1 MAYEKP
7 ITIKEAIASI
17 EDGDYVLPS
26 IQREFV
32 WEPDQMETLFDSLMR
47 DYPISTFL
55 FWKVK
60 AENVKKFQFYSFL
73 CDYHER
79 DAKHNHPATLSGNK
93 DVIGVLDGQQR
104 LTSLYVSLRGS
115 YASRLSYHRV
125 SSDHAYP
132 KKKLHLNLLRKSQE
146 MEMEYDFKFLTKEE
160 GEVRNREQLWVPVGK
175 VLDFKKHSESTKN
188 FEDASEWVSDELEDF
203 SDELDEPLDKEVKK
217 AARRRFSTLFRVIC
231 ERETINFFLEQS
243 EELDKVL
250 QIFIRINQ
258 GGTKLSY
265 SDLLLS
271 IATAKWK
278 DLDAREVIHQF
289 VDKINDTGKGFNFNK
304 DFVLKNCLVL
314 ADLHDIKFKV
324 DNFTTE
330 NMKIIEQDWEAISN
344 GISLAVRLAAH
355 FGFDEKTLTSTN
367 AIIPIAYFLKNKG
380 IGENIL
386 HAKSQAENRRVIKE
400 WLVRALLRRH
410 FGGQPDSLYPIYR
423 QVIRDGDEVFPLP
436 QLLERFATLRPLEFY
451 DEDIENLLN
460 VKYGS
465 AFAFMLLSLIYP
477 PLDDYEFHQDH
488 IHPKKYF
495 TDKRLKALGI
505 EPAEK
510 REEYIARCNCLANLQ
525 LLQATPNLE
534 KSDSP
539 LEQWLPEHKTTPVE
553 LDHYKALHVFP
564 ADCSLSFDDFLEFF
578 EKRQDMIRSRLMEIL
593 NVKRS
598 DKSAEP
604 EA

>member
-7 ITIKEAIASI
+7 ITIKEAIAYI
-17 EDGDYVLPS
+17 EDGEYVLPS

-32 WEPDQMETLFDSLMR
+32 WDTDQMETLFDSLMR

-73 CDYHER
+73 RDFHER
-79 DAKHNHPATLSGNK
+79 DAKHNFPATPSGNR
-93 DVIGVLDGQQR
+93 DIIGVLDGQQR
-104 LTSLYVSLRGS
+104 LTSLYISLRGS

-132 KKKLHLNLLRKSQE
+132 DKRLHLNLLQASEE
-146 MEMEYDFKFLTKEE
+146 MEMEYDFQFLTKEDAA
-160 GEVRNREQLWVPVGK
+160 VMDAQHLWFPAGQI
-175 VLDFKKHSESTKN
+175 LDFDEIGDV
-188 FEDASEWVSDELEDF
+188 FEWISDRLDELEDAL
-203 SDELDEPLDKEVKK
+203 EEPLSKDTKK
-217 AARRRFSTLFRVIC
+217 FARNTLNKFYKVVC
-231 ERETINFFLEQS
+231 EAESLNFFLEKS

-271 IATAKWK
+271 IATAQWK
-278 DLDAREVIHQF
+278 DLDARKVIHEF

-330 NMKIIEQDWEAISN
+330 NMKIIEKDWEAISN
-344 GISLAVRLAAH
+344 AIALSVRLAAH

-380 IGENIL
+380 IGESIL
-386 HAKSQAENRRVIKE
+386 HAKSQADNRTIIKE
-400 WLVRALLRRH
+400 WLIRALLRRH

-423 QVIRDGDEVFPLP
+423 QIIRDGGDVFPLTK
-436 QLLERFATLRPLEFY
+436 LLERFATLRPLEFY
-451 DEDIENLLN
+451 EEDIENLLN

-495 TDKRLKALGI
+495 TDKRLKKLGI
-505 EPAEK
+505 EPAE
-510 REEYIARCNCLANLQ
+510 RRQEFIARCNCLANLQ

-534 KSDSP
+534 KSDRP
-539 LEQWLPEHKTTPVE
+539 LAQWLPEHKSTPVE
-553 LDHYKALHVFP
+553 LQHYKEMHAFP
-564 ADCSLSFDDFLEFF
+564 TDGSLTFDDFLEFF
-578 EKRQDMIRSRLMEIL
+578 EARQKLIRSQLVEIL
-593 NVKRS
+593 KVKRPEQE
-598 DKSAEP
+598 DTNSAS
-604 EA
+604 AG

>member
-7 ITIKEAIASI
+7 ITIKEAIANI
-17 EDGDYVLPS
+17 EDGEYVLPS

-32 WEPDQMETLFDSLMR
+32 WGPEQMETLFDSLMR

-60 AENVKKFQFYSFL
+60 AEHIKKFQFYSFL
-73 CDYHER
+73 CNYHER

-93 DVIGVLDGQQR
+93 DIIGVLDGQQR
-104 LTSLYVSLRGS
+104 LTSLFISLRGS
-115 YASRLSYHRV
+115 YASRLSHHRV
-125 SSDHAYP
+125 TSDHAYP
-132 KKKLHLNLLRKSQE
+132 KKKLYLNLFSKSE
-146 MEMEYDFKFLTKEE
+146 DMELEYDFQFLTEKDAK
-160 GEVRNREQLWVPVGK
+160 VIDSKHLWFKAGQI
-175 VLDFKKHSESTKN
+175 LDFDDISDA
-188 FEDASEWVSDELEDF
+188 FEWISDQLDELSASLE
-203 SDELDEPLDKEVKK
+203 EPVSNETKK
-217 AARRRFSTLFRVIC
+217 FARNTINKFYKVVC
-231 ERETINFFLEQS
+231 EAESLNFFLEKS

-314 ADLHDIKFKV
+314 ANLPDIKFKV
-324 DNFTTE
+324 DNFTTQ
-330 NMKIIEQDWEAISN
+330 NMKVIEQDWEAISN

-355 FGFDEKTLTSTN
+355 FGFDDKTLTSTN
-367 AIIPIAYFLKNKG
+367 AIIPIAYFLKEKG

-386 HAKSQAENRRVIKE
+386 HAKSQSENRKVIKE
-400 WLVRALLRRH
+400 WLMRALLRRH

-423 QVIRDGDEVFPLP
+423 QIIQAGDEVFPLAA
-436 QLLERFATLRPLEFY
+436 LLKRFATLRPLEFY

-495 TDKRLKALGI
+495 TDKRLKKLGI
-505 EPAEK
+505 EPAEE

-525 LLQATPNLE
+525 LLQATPNQE

-539 LEQWLPEHKTTPVE
+539 LERWLPDYKSTPAE
-553 LDHYKALHVFP
+553 LAQYKDLHAFP
-564 ADCSLSFDDFLEFF
+564 ADTSLAFDDFLEFF
-578 EKRQDMIRSRLMEIL
+578 EKRQDIIRTRLMEIL

-598 DKSAEP
+598 DKSEVP
-604 EA
+604 S

>member
-7 ITIKEAIASI
+7 ITIKEAIANI
-17 EDGDYVLPS
+17 EDGEYVLPS

-32 WEPDQMETLFDSLMR
+32 WEPEQMETLFDSLMR

-60 AENVKKFQFYSFL
+60 AEHVKKFQFYSFL

-93 DVIGVLDGQQR
+93 DIIGVLDGQQR
-104 LTSLYVSLRGS
+104 LTSLFISLRGS
-115 YASRLSYHRV
+115 YASRLSHHRV

-132 KKKLHLNLLRKSQE
+132 KKRLYLNLFSKSE
-146 MEMEYDFKFLTKEE
+146 DMELEYDFQFLTEKDAVEIDSKH
-160 GEVRNREQLWVPVGK
+160 LWFQAGH
-175 VLDFKKHSESTKN
+175 VLDFDD
-188 FEDASEWVSDELEDF
+188 FGDASEWINEHLDEL
-203 SDELDEPLDKEVKK
+203 SDSFEEPLSKETKK
-217 AARRRFSTLFRVIC
+217 FARKTFNKLYKVVC
-231 ERETINFFLEQS
+231 EAESLNFFLEKS

-314 ADLHDIKFKV
+314 ANLPDIKFKV
-324 DNFTTE
+324 DNFTTQ
-330 NMKIIEQDWEAISN
+330 NMKVIEQDWEAISN

-355 FGFDEKTLTSTN
+355 FGFDDKTLTSTN
-367 AIIPIAYFLKNKG
+367 AIIPIAYFLKEKG

-386 HAKSQAENRRVIKE
+386 HAKSQSENRKVIKE
-400 WLVRALLRRH
+400 WLMRALLRRH

-423 QVIRDGDEVFPLP
+423 QIIREGGEVFPLP
-436 QLLERFATLRPLEFY
+436 ALLKRFATLRPLEFY

-495 TDKRLKALGI
+495 TDKRLKKLGI

-510 REEYIARCNCLANLQ
+510 REKYIARCNYLANLQ

-539 LEQWLPEHKTTPVE
+539 LEQWLPEHKSKPVE
-553 LDHYKALHVFP
+553 LQHYKDLHAFP
-564 ADCSLSFDDFLEFF
+564 ADTSLAFDDFLEFF
-578 EKRQDMIRSRLMEIL
+578 EKRQDIIRTRLMEIL

-598 DKSAEP
+598 DKS
-604 EA
+604 EAPSP

>member
-7 ITIKEAIASI
+7 ISIKEAIANI
-17 EDGDYVLPS
+17 EDGEYVLPS

-32 WEPDQMETLFDSLMR
+32 WEPEQMETLFDSLMR

-60 AENVKKFQFYSFL
+60 AEHVKKFQFYSFL

-79 DAKHNHPATLSGNK
+79 DAKHNHAATLSGNK
-93 DVIGVLDGQQR
+93 DITGVLDGQQR
-104 LTSLYVSLRGS
+104 LTSLFISLRGS

-132 KKKLHLNLLRKSQE
+132 KKKLYLNLFSKSE
-146 MEMEYDFKFLTKEE
+146 DMELEYDFQFLTEKDAEKIDSKH
-160 GEVRNREQLWVPVGK
+160 LWFRAGQ
-175 VLDFKKHSESTKN
+175 VLDFDDISDAFEWISEQL
-188 FEDASEWVSDELEDF
+188 DEL
-203 SDELDEPLDKEVKK
+203 SDSLEEPVSNETKK
-217 AARRRFSTLFRVIC
+217 FARNTINKFYKVVC
-231 ERETINFFLEQS
+231 EAESLNFFLEKS

-314 ADLHDIKFKV
+314 ANLPDIKFKV
-324 DNFTTE
+324 DNFTTQ
-330 NMKIIEQDWEAISN
+330 NMKVIEQDWEAISN

-355 FGFDEKTLTSTN
+355 FGFDDKTLTSTN
-367 AIIPIAYFLKNKG
+367 AIIPIAYFLKEKG

-386 HAKSQAENRRVIKE
+386 HAKSQSENRKVIKE
-400 WLVRALLRRH
+400 WLMRALLRRH

-423 QVIRDGDEVFPLP
+423 QIIREGGEVFPLP
-436 QLLERFATLRPLEFY
+436 ALLKRFATLRPLEFY

-495 TDKRLKALGI
+495 TDKRLKKLGI

-510 REEYIARCNCLANLQ
+510 REKYIARCNYLANLQ

-539 LEQWLPEHKTTPVE
+539 LEQWLPEHKSKPVE
-553 LDHYKALHVFP
+553 LQHYKDLHAFP
-564 ADCSLSFDDFLEFF
+564 ADTSLAFDDFLEFF
-578 EKRQDMIRSRLMEIL
+578 EKRQDIIRTRLMEIL

-598 DKSAEP
+598 DKS
-604 EA
+604 EAPSP

>member
-7 ITIKEAIASI
+7 ITIKEAIAAI
-17 EDGDYVLPS
+17 EDGEYVLPS

-32 WEPDQMETLFDSLMR
+32 WDTDQMETLFDSLMR

-73 CDYHER
+73 CEYHER
-79 DAKHNHPATLSGNK
+79 DAKHNHPATLSGNN
-93 DVIGVLDGQQR
+93 DIIGVLDGQQR

-115 YASRLSYHRV
+115 YASRLSRFRA
-125 SSDHAYP
+125 SSNHAYP
-132 KKKLHLNLLRKSQE
+132 KKRLHLNLLRTSPE
-146 MEMEYDFKFLTKEE
+146 MEMEYDFQFLTEKEAK
-160 GEVRNREQLWVPVGK
+160 VRSAEHLWFPAGRI
-175 VLDFKKHSESTKN
+175 LDFGDISDVFEWISAKIEEVDES
-188 FEDASEWVSDELEDF
+188 LE
-203 SDELDEPLDKEVKK
+203 EPLSKDVKK
-217 AARRRFSTLFRVIC
+217 FARNTLNKFYKVVC
-231 ERETINFFLEQS
+231 EAEALNFFLEKS

-278 DLDAREVIHQF
+278 DLEAREVIHQF

-304 DFVLKNCLVL
+304 DFVLKSCLVL
-314 ADLHDIKFKV
+314 ADLPDIKFMV

-330 NMKIIEQDWEAISN
+330 NMKIIEQDWEPISN
-344 GISLAVRLAAH
+344 GIALAVRLAAH

-386 HAKSQAENRRVIKE
+386 HAKSQAGNRRAIKE
-400 WLVRALLRRH
+400 WLIRALLRRH

-423 QVIRDGDEVFPLP
+423 QTIREGGDAFPLAE
-436 QLLERFATLRPLEFY
+436 LLERFSALRPLEFY
-451 DEDIENLLN
+451 DEDIENLISA
-460 VKYGS
+460 KYGTS
-465 AFAFMLLSLIYP
+465 FAFMLLSLVYP

-495 TDKRLKALGI
+495 THKRLKALGI

-510 REEYIARCNCLANLQ
+510 REEYIARCNSLANLQ

-539 LEQWLPEHKTTPVE
+539 LEDWLPAHRPSQIE
-553 LDHYKALHVFP
+553 LQHYKDLHMLP
-564 ADCSLSFDDFLEFF
+564 PGSSLAFGDFLEFF
-578 EKRQDMIRSRLMEIL
+578 EKRQNLIRGKLTGIL
-593 NVKRS
+593 KVKRS
-598 DKSAEP
+598 EKTTAD

>member
-7 ITIKEAIASI
+7 ITIKEAIAAV

-32 WEPDQMETLFDSLMR
+32 WDTEQMETLFDSLMR

-60 AENVKKFQFYSFL
+60 AGNVKKFQFYSFL
-73 CDYHER
+73 CNYHER
-79 DAKHNHPATLSGNK
+79 DAKHNYPATPSGNK
-93 DVIGVLDGQQR
+93 DIIGVLDGQQR
-104 LTSLYVSLRGS
+104 LTSLYISLRGS
-115 YASRLSYHRV
+115 YAARLSYHRV

-132 KKKLHLNLLRKSQE
+132 KKRLHLNLLRTSDE
-146 MEMEYDFKFLTKEE
+146 MEMEYDFQFLTEKDAKVMD
-160 GEVRNREQLWVPVGK
+160 GEHLWFPAGQI
-175 VLDFKKHSESTKN
+175 LDFDDISDAFEWISEKL
-188 FEDASEWVSDELEDF
+188 DELNDSLE
-203 SDELDEPLDKEVKK
+203 EPLSSDTKK
-217 AARRRFSTLFRVIC
+217 FARNTINKFYKVVC
-231 ERETINFFLEQS
+231 EAESLNFFLEKS

-330 NMKIIEQDWEAISN
+330 NMKIIEQDWEPISN

-400 WLVRALLRRH
+400 WLIRALLRRH

-423 QVIRDGDEVFPLP
+423 QIIRDGGEVFPLP
-436 QLLERFATLRPLEFY
+436 ELLERFATLRPLEFY

-495 TDKRLKALGI
+495 TDKRLKGLGI

-539 LEQWLPEHKTTPVE
+539 LEQWLPEHKATPVE
-553 LDHYKALHVFP
+553 LDHYEDLHVFP
-564 ADCSLSFDDFLEFF
+564 ADTSLAFDDFLEFF
-578 EKRQDMIRSRLMEIL
+578 EKRQEMLRSRLMAIL

-598 DKSAEP
+598 DKSEGS

>member
-7 ITIKEAIASI
+7 ITIKEAIANI
-17 EDGDYVLPS
+17 EDGEYVLPS

-32 WEPDQMETLFDSLMR
+32 WEPEQMETLFDSLMR

-93 DVIGVLDGQQR
+93 DIIGVLDGQQR

-132 KKKLHLNLLRKSQE
+132 KKKLHLNLLRTSEE
-146 MEMEYDFKFLTKEE
+146 MEMEYDFQFLTEKDAA
-160 GEVRNREQLWVPVGK
+160 VMDREHLWFPAGQI
-175 VLDFKKHSESTKN
+175 LDFDDISDVFEWISEKL
-188 FEDASEWVSDELEDF
+188 EEMDESLE
-203 SDELDEPLDKEVKK
+203 EPLSKEAKK
-217 AARRRFSTLFRVIC
+217 FARNTLNRFYKVVC
-231 ERETINFFLEQS
+231 EAESLNFFLEKS

-367 AIIPIAYFLKNKG
+367 AIIPIAYFLKNKA
-380 IGENIL
+380 IGENVL

-400 WLVRALLRRH
+400 WLIRALLRRH

-423 QVIRDGDEVFPLP
+423 QIIRDGDEVFPLP
-436 QLLERFATLRPLEFY
+436 ALLERFATLRPLEFY

-477 PLDDYEFHQDH
+477 PLHDYEFHQDH

-495 TDKRLKALGI
+495 TDKRLKGLGI

-539 LEQWLPEHKTTPVE
+539 LEQWLPEHKSTPVE
-553 LDHYKALHVFP
+553 LEHYKDLHVFP
-564 ADCSLSFDDFLEFF
+564 ADNSLAFDDFLEFF

-598 DKSAEP
+598 DKSEGS

>member
-1 MAYEKP
+1 
-7 ITIKEAIASI
+7 
-17 EDGDYVLPS
+17 
-26 IQREFV
+26 
-32 WEPDQMETLFDSLMR
+32 MR

-60 AENVKKFQFYSFL
+60 AEHVKKFQFYSFL
-73 CDYHER
+73 CNYHER
-79 DAKHNHPATLSGNK
+79 DAKHNHAATLSGNK
-93 DVIGVLDGQQR
+93 DIIGVLDGQQR
-104 LTSLYVSLRGS
+104 LTSLFISLRGS
-115 YASRLSYHRV
+115 YASRLSNHRV
-125 SSDHAYP
+125 TSDHAYP
-132 KKKLHLNLLRKSQE
+132 KKRLHLNLFSNSE
-146 MEMEYDFKFLTKEE
+146 DMELEYDFQFLTEKDAAEMDSKHFWYRT
-160 GEVRNREQLWVPVGK
+160 GQ
-175 VLDFKKHSESTKN
+175 VLDFDD
-188 FEDASEWVSDELEDF
+188 FGDASEWINEQLDEL
-203 SDELDEPLDKEVKK
+203 SDSLEEPLSKETKK
-217 AARRRFSTLFRVIC
+217 FARKTFNKLYKVVC
-231 ERETINFFLEQS
+231 EAESLNFFLEKS

-314 ADLHDIKFKV
+314 ANLPDIKFKV
-324 DNFTTE
+324 DNFTTQ
-330 NMKIIEQDWEAISN
+330 NMKVIEQDWEAISN

-355 FGFDEKTLTSTN
+355 FGFDDKTLTSTN
-367 AIIPIAYFLKNKG
+367 AIIPIAYFLKEKE

-386 HAKSQAENRRVIKE
+386 HAKNQSENRKLIKE
-400 WLVRALLRRH
+400 WLMRALMRRH

-423 QVIRDGDEVFPLP
+423 QIIQAGGEVFPLP
-436 QLLERFATLRPLEFY
+436 ALLKRFATLRPLEFY

-477 PLDDYEFHQDH
+477 PLDNYEFHQDH
-488 IHPKKYF
+488 IHPKKHF
-495 TDKRLKALGI
+495 TDKRLKKLGI

-510 REEYIARCNCLANLQ
+510 REQYLARCNSLANLQ
-525 LLQATPNLE
+525 LLQATPNQE
-534 KSDSP
+534 KSGNP
-539 LEQWLPEHKTTPVE
+539 VEQWLPEYKSTRAE
-553 LDHYKALHVFP
+553 LVQYKDLHAFP
-564 ADCSLSFDDFLEFF
+564 ADTSLAFDDFLEFF
-578 EKRQDMIRSRLMEIL
+578 EKRQDIIRTRLMEIL

-598 DKSAEP
+598 DKS
-604 EA
+604 EAPSP

>member
-32 WEPDQMETLFDSLMR
+32 WEPEQMETLFDSLMR

-79 DAKHNHPATLSGNK
+79 DSKHNHPATLSGNK
-93 DVIGVLDGQQR
+93 DIIGVLDGQQR
-104 LTSLYVSLRGS
+104 LTSLYISLRGS

-125 SSDHAYP
+125 TSDHAYP
-132 KKKLHLNLLRKSQE
+132 KKKLHLNLLRTSEE
-146 MEMEYDFKFLTKEE
+146 MEMEYDFQFLTEKDAKVMD
-160 GEVRNREQLWVPVGK
+160 GEHLWFPAGQI
-175 VLDFKKHSESTKN
+175 LDFDDISDAFEWISEKL
-188 FEDASEWVSDELEDF
+188 DELNDSLE
-203 SDELDEPLDKEVKK
+203 EPLSNDTKK
-217 AARRRFSTLFRVIC
+217 FARNTLNKFYKVVC
-231 ERETINFFLEQS
+231 EAESLNFFLEKS

-386 HAKSQAENRRVIKE
+386 HAKSQAENRAVIKE

-423 QVIRDGDEVFPLP
+423 QIIRNGGEVFPLSA
-436 QLLERFATLRPLEFY
+436 LLERFATLRPLEFY

-495 TDKRLKALGI
+495 TNKRLKGLGI

-510 REEYIARCNCLANLQ
+510 REEYIDRCNCLANLQ

-539 LEQWLPEHKTTPVE
+539 LEQWLPEHKSTPVE
-553 LDHYKALHVFP
+553 LDHYKDLHVFP
-564 ADCSLSFDDFLEFF
+564 ADTSLAFDDFLEFF

-598 DKSAEP
+598 DKSV